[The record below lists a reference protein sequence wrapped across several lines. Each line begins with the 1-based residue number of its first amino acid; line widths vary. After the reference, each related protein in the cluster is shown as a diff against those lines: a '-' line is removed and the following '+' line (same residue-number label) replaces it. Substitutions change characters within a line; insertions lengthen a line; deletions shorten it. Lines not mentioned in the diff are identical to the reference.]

1 MNKYNASW
9 VRSLFIALLCMSS
22 CVAAGCTKCEP
33 QTLSPE
39 AAACREQI
47 STFRTRV
54 GLNARL
60 IKHEGRQ
67 LCDQTLALTNANER
81 IALLRE
87 FVKEFYAVE
96 IDKCNIYETS
106 GLIGE
111 YCRAPKYIA
120 YGLIRAGGTDEEA
133 WQAMVKGLEN
143 YKRMCLAHGDENDFS
158 DGTSADANERRRIVR
173 WAKKTWLGCLEFYE
187 KHSIRPVFSAVSEDA
202 VRRYTERWNK
212 KFGAEQEELR
222 IKYSWSLPS
231 TGTRHDRQTE

>member
-1 MNKYNASW
+1 MKMLRTA
-9 VRSLFIALLCMSS
+9 FALLCMSS

-111 YCRAPKYIA
+111 YCRMPEYLA
-120 YGLIRAGGTDEEA
+120 YGLIQAGGTDEET
-133 WQAMVKGLEN
+133 WQTMVKGLEN
-143 YKRMCLAHGDENDFS
+143 YKRMCHAHGDEDDFS
-158 DGTSADANERRRIVR
+158 DGNGADANERRRIAR

-187 KHSIRPVFSAVSEDA
+187 KHAIRTVFSAVSKDA
-202 VRRYTERWNK
+202 VRRYAERWNK
-212 KFGAEQEELR
+212 KFGAEQKELR
-222 IKYSWSLPS
+222 IKYSWPLSP
-231 TGTRHDRQTE
+231 TGTQHDRRTE